1 MSEAEQ
7 PKKKIAILAAGSY
20 MAGPIA
26 HHLHKNGGYVIV
38 AIVRESTD
46 TSAIEDFTDD
56 IRRGDL
62 SDLEFMKSATKGCF
76 AIVNF
81 LNQLMPP
88 KETIKE
94 QLENDLPPI
103 QCALQA
109 ALEHDCI
116 FVHTSGNF
124 SIPTAGKDSIDGG
137 IIKAELPDKPV
148 GADLLDVESWSTFQ
162 HEGGMVAV
170 STLAEAKHRQDHA
183 IQDFVKENPSSKAR
197 VIIPAGVYGP
207 SVGTKFSFW
216 DLAAHL
222 YLIGQF
228 GDFGH
233 AFIHINDACVVYQA
247 VIEQGEAG
255 CRYPMYGESMT
266 VRTFVEKYAKICS
279 VAMNEDGPVCSEE
292 ESKRVYD
299 DSETREKFGI
309 DYKYT
314 IDNSLSDTIENLK
327 ERNLLMVK
335 EV

>member
-1 MSEAEQ
+1 MSNVED
-7 PKKKIAILAAGSY
+7 PKTIAILAAGSY

-26 HHLHKNGGYVIV
+26 RHLHDNGYRIV
-38 AIVRESTD
+38 AIVRGSTD
-46 TSAIEDFTDD
+46 TSAITEFTDK
-56 IRRGDL
+56 ICVGDL
-62 SDLEFMKSATKGCF
+62 NDYDFVKDATKGCF

-88 KETIKE
+88 KETIKD
-94 QLENDLPPI
+94 QLLNDLPPI
-103 QCALQA
+103 QCALKV
-109 ALEHDCI
+109 ALDNDCI

-137 IIKAELPDKPV
+137 VIKAELPDKPE
-148 GADLLDVESWSTFQ
+148 GADLLDAESWSTFE
-162 HEGGMVAV
+162 HEGGMTAVA
-170 STLAEAKHRQDHA
+170 SLAEAKHRQDHCV
-183 IQDFVKENPSSKAR
+183 QDFVKENPSSKAR
-197 VIIPAGVYGP
+197 VIIPAGIYGP
-207 SVGTKFSFW
+207 GIGKKFSFW

-222 YLIGQF
+222 YLAGQF

-233 AFIHINDACVVYQA
+233 AFLHIEDACVVYQA

-255 CRYPMYGESMT
+255 CRYPMYGESVT
-266 VRTFVEKYAKICS
+266 VRAFVSKYANVCG

-309 DYKYT
+309 QYKHT
-314 IDNSLSDTIENLK
+314 LENSLPNAIGNLK

-335 EV
+335 EA